1 MCAYACGCQR
11 SGILCLILFSSKHF
25 SEIKPILI
33 DFFFRI
39 SYNCFYHSHPFPAA
53 PRLTPLPYP
62 SNFLSSL
69 FFSPLKFCLCCQY
82 PLGCGA
88 ILGNVVSFPGAASLR
103 DSGSLPWKLGMAI
116 SFSWGGGMPTSCLQ
130 PGVLSS

>member
-1 MCAYACGCQR
+1 
-11 SGILCLILFSSKHF
+11 
-25 SEIKPILI
+25 
-33 DFFFRI
+33 
-39 SYNCFYHSHPFPAA
+39 
-53 PRLTPLPYP
+53 
-62 SNFLSSL
+62 LSSL

-116 SFSWGGGMPTSCLQ
+116 SFSWGVGGACPPPASSLGFCL
-130 PGVLSS
+130 LSLAPCSADKTRQLHLSLEPEACWLG